1 MENEFV
7 SDLYK
12 NAYPPVENYILNN
25 KGTDEDAK
33 DLFQDGMLVVLEKI
47 RKSNK
52 IGNLDLS
59 SFLFQVCKFKW
70 LNELKK
76 KKTRIENFNLS
87 VNDLELVN
95 DKTTSEETIENQKLR
110 LFDRH
115 FSKLRPSRRL
125 ILALYFIGIPI
136 PGIMSITGIKSEEY
150 ARRKIYLSK
159 KDLFSRI
166 SNDPEFIKI
175 QKHIRIPGF

>member
-1 MENEFV
+1 
-7 SDLYK
+7 
-12 NAYPPVENYILNN
+12 
-25 KGTDEDAK
+25 
-33 DLFQDGMLVVLEKI
+33 MLVVLNII
-47 RKSNK
+47 RKNESLNDN
-52 IGNLDLS
+52 NLGL
-59 SFLFQVCKFKW
+59 FLFQVCKFKW

-136 PGIMSITGIKSEEY
+136 PGIMSITGINSEEY

-159 KDLFSRI
+159 KDLISRI